1 MRHLVVLITIFLEML
16 HVTKLTQN
24 FNFFN
29 QNIVRD
35 VSDLPEHNTDRIK
48 IKLRSMYKECNN
60 VKTPYE
66 HQAITNN
73 LSKNKDIVILKQGK
87 GRGIVILNRSK
98 YI

>member
-1 MRHLVVLITIFLEML
+1 ML

-24 FNFFN
+24 LNFFN

-35 VSDLPEHNTDRIK
+35 VSDLPEHNTDTIK